1 MASASKSV
9 SLLTCPMCQYSVL
22 PSDSYVL
29 ELHFEQEHTPDSP
42 FRIQEGDDE
51 DVTGERSLP
60 PLPPRPPPKPSRS
73 PLHEP
78 SMAEG
83 STNDND
89 TSSDDDDDDNTV
101 LCPESSC
108 GETVLLAELNEHLDL
123 HQAERLT
130 LDADADDHHHSQ
142 HPHSQSHSHSPS
154 TTSSSTMQTLT
165 EEPAP
170 SFLEQN
176 FNTAAVPDA
185 LRHSGGKAAAG
196 GGQQKPKGAKI
207 KRKRGN
213 SSASEKSTLSR
224 SILSFNPFSL
234 KNLTK
239 ERRGPPGGVRLGKAE
254 LGPFAWE
261 EKMPKWLHRQLE
273 QGPRISLV
281 NRIGRDGRLVR
292 QEEVQNET
300 PGLIPIL
307 AQLSAVDRTV
317 QAAYYCHPAILH
329 IGKTPN
335 EGGFCGYRNIQMLV
349 SYIQGARAQGYD
361 EFTGRTPG
369 ILKLQDLIELAWDKG
384 INDIGR
390 AQTGGIRDTRKY
402 IGTPEAQALLLS
414 SQIDCA
420 VDVFSDSPDGRLMA
434 HEQLFNAVEKY
445 FQQAAIPDDRSN
457 VFKTLLPPIYLQQ
470 PGHSLTIVGF
480 ERRKD
485 GSCNLIIFDPMFHT
499 SPSMHRLKGRRNIR
513 TPRPEVLHAYRRG
526 ARQLKKHAAF
536 EILML
541 TAHPP
546 LFPAWDV

>member
-1 MASASKSV
+1 
-9 SLLTCPMCQYSVL
+9 
-22 PSDSYVL
+22 
-29 ELHFEQEHTPDSP
+29 
-42 FRIQEGDDE
+42 
-51 DVTGERSLP
+51 
-60 PLPPRPPPKPSRS
+60 
-73 PLHEP
+73 
-78 SMAEG
+78 
-83 STNDND
+83 
-89 TSSDDDDDDNTV
+89 
-101 LCPESSC
+101 
-108 GETVLLAELNEHLDL
+108 
-123 HQAERLT
+123 
-130 LDADADDHHHSQ
+130 
-142 HPHSQSHSHSPS
+142 
-154 TTSSSTMQTLT
+154 
-165 EEPAP
+165 
-170 SFLEQN
+170 
-176 FNTAAVPDA
+176 
-185 LRHSGGKAAAG
+185 
-196 GGQQKPKGAKI
+196 
-207 KRKRGN
+207 
-213 SSASEKSTLSR
+213 
-224 SILSFNPFSL
+224 
-234 KNLTK
+234 
-239 ERRGPPGGVRLGKAE
+239 
-254 LGPFAWE
+254 
-261 EKMPKWLHRQLE
+261 MPKWLRRQLE
-273 QGPRISLV
+273 QGPKISMV
-281 NRIGRDGRLVR
+281 NRIGRDGRLIR

-317 QAAYYCHPAILH
+317 QAAYYCHPTILH

-335 EGGFCGYRNIQMLV
+335 EGGFCGYRSIQILV
-349 SYIQGARAQGYD
+349 SYIQGARAQGHD

-369 ILKLQDLIELAWDKG
+369 ILKLQDMIELAWDRG

-390 AQTGGIRDTRKY
+390 AQTGGIKDTRKY
-402 IGTPEAQALLLS
+402 IGTPEAQALFLS

-445 FQQAAIPDDRSN
+445 FQKAAIPDDRSN

-526 ARQLKKHAAF
+526 ARQLKMYAGF